1 MPRGERSQTWFP
13 EIVSD
18 LRASWQADMTWDA
31 IIDLR
36 KRLQQRLEQVLRS
49 RGITPATVRCI
60 HCGHVG
66 PGAKPVIS
74 VRAVVLALQ
83 RFGIES
89 EDSVRKL
96 DKAWAKH
103 RVQQHLDLRGE
114 PVQHRSAA
122 DHVHAEEVV
131 NERPN

>member
-1 MPRGERSQTWFP
+1 MPRGVASQTWFP
-13 EIVSD
+13 EVVSD
-18 LRASWQADMTWDA
+18 LRASWRGDLTWDA

-36 KRLQQRLEQVLRS
+36 KRLQQRLEQVLLS
-49 RGITPATVRCI
+49 RGIAQAIVRCS

-66 PGAKPVIS
+66 PGARPVIS

-89 EDSVRKL
+89 EATVRKL

-103 RVQQHLDLRGE
+103 RVLQQLDLLGE
-114 PVQHRSAA
+114 PVQPRSPVG
-122 DHVHAEEVV
+122 HVHAGEVT
-131 NERPN
+131 